1 MNAGLQA
8 HLAAARQWAREAA
21 GAGWLAA
28 QDAAA
33 LENFD
38 ATEPGALFEGE
49 RRPLV
54 AAFFGGTGVGK
65 SSLLNRLAG
74 EPVARVGVERPTS
87 HEVSLYLH
95 ESVELARLPGEFPV
109 ERVRIA
115 RHRNAAR
122 RDVLWIDMPDMDSTD
137 AANRAQALAWL
148 PHIDVVI
155 YVVSPE
161 RYRDDKGW
169 RLLMQHGQ
177 RHAWLFVMNQSD
189 HADPAQV
196 EDFLRQLQRAGFQQP
211 VVLGT
216 DCQPEPA
223 LRQSDDFTRL
233 ETLLGELFDEHA
245 LGQMQRHAAHQALGA
260 LQSRLAHCAERL
272 AHVEELD
279 MLRPRWVDAW
289 RETSTT
295 IRDGQEWAIR
305 AYTGALASGGP
316 NAAPAALWDEWAQ
329 SAWEDALGR
338 LSVEAGEHGW
348 PIKRVRAALAEQSAK
363 ARSLALTETRLA
375 AVQALARP
383 CGRGRRFLSRLS
395 SAALALLPLGAAGWV
410 AARAVDA
417 WRLAGETGSIPYLGT
432 DFVIHGALLIGL
444 AALLPWLLRRALQPD
459 LERLAEQALRRGLD
473 NALARLEQEALT
485 ALNPLEEERR
495 STVQALAELQTAAGE
510 KEETGEAPVDPTLE
524 RMWQIPAAGASPDSF
539 HEPGRR
545 G

>member
-1 MNAGLQA
+1 MTQAALQK

-28 QDAAA
+28 EDAAA

-38 ATEPGALFEGE
+38 ATEPGALFEGDG
-49 RRPLV
+49 RPLV

-122 RDVLWIDMPDMDSTD
+122 RGVLWIDMPDMDSTD

-169 RLLMQHGQ
+169 RLLVQHGQ

-189 HADPAQV
+189 HADPAQI
-196 EDFLRQLQRAGFQQP
+196 EDFLRQLQRAGFRQP

-216 DCQPEPA
+216 DCQPETA

-233 ETLLGELFDEHA
+233 ETLLGEL
-245 LGQMQRHAAHQALGA
+245 
-260 LQSRLAHCAERL
+260 
-272 AHVEELD
+272 V
-279 MLRPRWVDAW
+279 
-289 RETSTT
+289 
-295 IRDGQEWAIR
+295 
-305 AYTGALASGGP
+305 
-316 NAAPAALWDEWAQ
+316 
-329 SAWEDALGR
+329 
-338 LSVEAGEHGW
+338 
-348 PIKRVRAALAEQSAK
+348 
-363 ARSLALTETRLA
+363 
-375 AVQALARP
+375 
-383 CGRGRRFLSRLS
+383 
-395 SAALALLPLGAAGWV
+395 
-410 AARAVDA
+410 
-417 WRLAGETGSIPYLGT
+417 
-432 DFVIHGALLIGL
+432 
-444 AALLPWLLRRALQPD
+444 
-459 LERLAEQALRRGLD
+459 
-473 NALARLEQEALT
+473 
-485 ALNPLEEERR
+485 
-495 STVQALAELQTAAGE
+495 
-510 KEETGEAPVDPTLE
+510 
-524 RMWQIPAAGASPDSF
+524 
-539 HEPGRR
+539 
-545 G
+545 